1 MADKSGNFLGGF
13 LLGTLVGG
21 VLGLVIASKLSE
33 SEPDPESL
41 SSDTTGQDLK
51 QSNDAA
57 TNDIARRSLE
67 QKIAQLNQ
75 AIDAVSQELA
85 EAEGNGRRQS
95 LVRSNSEINDA

>member
-33 SEPDPESL
+33 SEPEPESIL
-41 SSDTTGQDLK
+41 TDTNNLDLQLPNNLTK
-51 QSNDAA
+51 QELAK
-57 TNDIARRSLE
+57 RSLE
-67 QKIAQLNQ
+67 QKIAQLNE

-85 EAEGNGRRQS
+85 DAERNGRKQP
-95 LVRSNSEINDA
+95 LVSSSPELNNL